1 MARNGEWNELS
12 SADAAKRSSAPD
24 DEMCEFGIWSQE
36 SLGKPIVYLFRHYS
50 TYLDHMLAPHGI
62 SAAHVPLLGYLWDG
76 GGGETQNQIAQELGV
91 DKATVSR
98 VVAYLV
104 KEGLVEQSVSPRD
117 SRAFV
122 VELTDAGRTLCG
134 PVGQVLR
141 GWTDALIGD
150 LDSDDVKQTLGHLQ
164 EMIGRARELLI
175 TAGVREAAHRI
186 DSPAPIERET
196 ETGASEDSA
205 VSAI

>member
-1 MARNGEWNELS
+1 MV
-12 SADAAKRSSAPD
+12 RSSESDGVPLDVVKRPSAAD
-24 DEMCEFGIWSQE
+24 DDMCEFGIWTQE

-50 TYLDHMLAPHGI
+50 AYLDHMLAPHRV

-76 GGGETQNQIAQELGV
+76 GGGDTQNQIAQELGV

-122 VELTDAGRTLCG
+122 VELTDAGRNLCS

-150 LDSDDVKQTLGHLQ
+150 MDSDEVRRTLGHLQ

-175 TAGVREAAHRI
+175 TAGVREAAQQTG
-186 DSPAPIERET
+186 SPASLESEPVN
-196 ETGASEDSA
+196 GAGEDTA
-205 VSAI
+205 VSAN